1 MAGFRLSRIRSSG
14 RLLVFVGGLV
24 LVGGGQAWANTEAV
38 DGTLGVVTPDRP
50 AVTVEAESAQED
62 RRAAPGSAGGE
73 NSRTEGPDASDAA
86 EDARAAQLE
95 AEKAEAKRQR
105 QERVVAFARRRVR
118 EMAERKRALA
128 RMEAAQRARAKA
140 SEEEASRVR
149 VRQEQVVAPAPLPEI
164 VDHRSALERQL
175 AAHWGWGADKDRQVR
190 VPLPDWQN
198 WQRVRLFG
206 VEHLAAFR
214 YTKQHHTLTAVFA
227 VETRAQKP
235 SSLTCMDEFE
245 RRGFPELV
253 RHGVRIEPI
262 GAKIAQ
268 WDKRP
273 VLVHET
279 EGRVTFLFSRYEF
292 SAAWT
297 AYPAY
302 DHGCLVYATVVLWD
316 GQPELARRV
325 LDRFVAEGVAQ
336 VRPLTTSVPSRLEDG
351 PQSPPLASRSTR
363 ERSETAQNG
372 DSSQRA
378 RRTSP

>member
-1 MAGFRLSRIRSSG
+1 MARFRPFPVRHCR
-14 RLLVFVGGLV
+14 RLLVLACGFGLALGGP
-24 LVGGGQAWANTEAV
+24 AWASAEPVADAPTSEGEKPLAV
-38 DGTLGVVTPDRP
+38 SALDD
-50 AVTVEAESAQED
+50 SAQEGGPGGPVSVD
-62 RRAAPGSAGGE
+62 GEAPG
-73 NSRTEGPDASDAA
+73 T
-86 EDARAAQLE
+86 EDAGALDRQTEAEQAAAAQAAAAQAE
-95 AEKAEAKRQR
+95 ADKAEAKRQR
-105 QERVVAFARRRVR
+105 QARVVAFARRRVR
-118 EMAERKRALA
+118 AMAKRKRELAALEA
-128 RMEAAQRARAKA
+128 RERERAKADEASRARAPKQ
-140 SEEEASRVR
+140 RVA
-149 VRQEQVVAPAPLPEI
+149 VAAPLPEI

-206 VEHLAAFR
+206 VEHLTAFR

-245 RRGFPELV
+245 RRGFPLLQ
-253 RHGVRIEPI
+253 RHGVQIEPI
-262 GAKIAQ
+262 ATQQAKWQ
-268 WDKRP
+268 ERP

-316 GQPELARRV
+316 GQPDLARRV

-336 VRPLTTSVPSRLEDG
+336 VHPLTASLPSRLEDG
-351 PQSPPLASRSTR
+351 PEAAPVATPAARQ
-363 ERSETAQNG
+363 RSETAQN
-372 DSSQRA
+372 
-378 RRTSP
+378 SP

>member
-1 MAGFRLSRIRSSG
+1 MAGFRLSRIRPS
-14 RLLVFVGGLV
+14 RRVLVFVGGLG
-24 LVGGGQAWANTEAV
+24 LFGGGQAWANTESV
-38 DGTLGVVTPDRP
+38 DDALRAGAQDQP

-62 RRAAPGSAGGE
+62 SEAAPVSASAE
-73 NSRTEGPDASDAA
+73 SSRTEDPDAAAA
-86 EDARAAQLE
+86 ENARAAQIE

-140 SEEEASRVR
+140 SEEEASRAR
-149 VRQEQVVAPAPLPEI
+149 ARQEQVVAPAPLPEI

-245 RRGFPELV
+245 RRGFPELT
-253 RHGVRIEPI
+253 RHGVHIEPI
-262 GAKIAQ
+262 GTKTAQ
-268 WDKRP
+268 WDQRP

-351 PQSPPLASRSTR
+351 PQNPPAASRSAR

-372 DSSQRA
+372 ASSQRA